1 MESVKRHKAL
11 MDESNKQQ
19 DMNVDEIYSQ
29 FNFEM
34 SSGGRSQTQSQ
45 SNASGPAQAP
55 VFPILPVVHEEEEE
69 TQASSDNHRGLKRKA
84 ATTSDVEMVG
94 TKESS
99 QMEKNRLTSSK
110 RKM

>member
-1 MESVKRHKAL
+1 
-11 MDESNKQQ
+11 MDENNKQQ
-19 DMNVDEIYSQ
+19 DMNPDEIYSQ
-29 FNFEM
+29 FNFET

-45 SNASGPAQAP
+45 SNASGPAQAT
-55 VFPILPVVHEEEEE
+55 VFPILPVVHEEEEEE